1 MNTRALRVQA
11 GFTLIEVMI
20 TVAIIGIL
28 ATIALPSYQEYVAR
42 SRRLDAQATLL
53 EAAQFMERFY
63 TQNGRYDQTAAE
75 VAVALPA
82 GLQVSPSTG
91 TVMYNISLQPAP
103 VLTANTYTLQADRAN
118 AQATD
123 RCGTLTFDNTGTRGI
138 QGGNATATVADC
150 WRR

>member
-1 MNTRALRVQA
+1 MSTRPHRAQR
-11 GFTLIEVMI
+11 GFTLIELMI

-28 ATIALPSYQEYVAR
+28 AAIALPSYQEYVAR

-63 TQNGRYDQTAAE
+63 TQNGRYNLTTPGN

-82 GLQVSPSTG
+82 ALSASPPSG
-91 TVMYNISLQPAP
+91 SAAYNIALAANPA
-103 VLTANTYTLQADRAN
+103 VTANTYALQAVPAN
-118 AQATD
+118 NQLND
-123 RCGTLTFDNTGTRGI
+123 RCGTLGFNQAGVRTVS
-138 QGGNATATVADC
+138 QGTVADC